1 MQSHNLQAQQ
11 YKHIITISF
20 FIISIFIIFT
30 FMCPLDS
37 DILLQERKLHD
48 KDVSFTS
55 SAIPSISTKLNKTQA
70 KQQHKLL
77 LQPGA
82 ITSSAALDL
91 SK

>member
-1 MQSHNLQAQQ
+1 
-11 YKHIITISF
+11 
-20 FIISIFIIFT
+20 
-30 FMCPLDS
+30 MCPLDS